1 MAVFCEKTG
10 VRLISPTG
18 NEVADWKAYKL
29 KTGQRFPLSVEC
41 DPADGWEP
49 MPQAKPAPEPKPEKT
64 TAAPSV
70 ERAPKPAAKSAYD
83 APRKGKE

>member
-18 NEVADWKAYKL
+18 DEPADCKAYRL
-29 KTGQRFPLSVEC
+29 KTGQRFPLSKAI
-41 DPADGWEP
+41 DPADGWDP
-49 MPQAKPAPEPKPEKT
+49 MPQAKPPEPEKT

-83 APRKGKE
+83 APKKGKE